1 METKVT
7 AVNGHG
13 HLTIGGL
20 DTVALALKY
29 GTPLYVMDEDA
40 IRANCR
46 ALKNSMDAHYHKK
59 GLVLYAS
66 KAFCCK
72 RMYRILNEEGLGAD
86 VVSGGELYT
95 ALQAGFPA
103 ERIYFHG
110 NNKTADELTMA
121 LESGVGRIVVD
132 NIAELELLG
141 ALAKAAGKTASVLF
155 RIKPGIDAHTH
166 NFIRTGQI
174 DSKFGFALET
184 GEALQAVAA
193 ALKTPGI
200 RVAGIHCHIGSQIFD
215 IDPFCHAAEV
225 MLGFA
230 QQVRAELGYTIEEL
244 NLGGG
249 FGIRYVAQD
258 DPKALESY
266 MEAVSKVVLGFCE
279 TNSFPVPFICI
290 EPGRSI
296 VGDTGITL
304 YTIGSVKT
312 IPGYRT
318 YVSIDGGM
326 TDNPRYAL
334 YQSAYEAVVA
344 NKAAQQKDFTATI
357 AGRCCES
364 GDLIQENTQL
374 QTPVVGDIL
383 AVLSTGAYN
392 YSMASNYNRVPRLP
406 VVMVRGGEDSLAVRR
421 ETYEDLGCGTGELTL
436 RLAAA
441 GYDMIGV
448 DLSPEMLSV
457 LREKAWETGQE
468 GLLLLCQDIAELDL
482 YGTVRAAVSTFDT
495 FNHIGPAEKF
505 RRALCRAALFV
516 EPGGLVL
523 FDMNTPYKHAHILSD
538 NVYEIEA
545 DDAYCV
551 WRNRYDAA
559 AGCTHIAVEIT
570 YPDMDE
576 CDKEAFTEYAYSLE
590 EITRACRQA
599 GLRVEHVADGE
610 DFGPLRPDSVR
621 YFITAVKQA
630 AGENE

>member
-1 METKVT
+1 MTPCSGT
-7 AVNGHG
+7 YAACSA
-13 HLTIGGL
+13 LT
-20 DTVALALKY
+20 VW
-29 GTPLYVMDEDA
+29 
-40 IRANCR
+40 R
-46 ALKNSMDAHYHKK
+46 
-59 GLVLYAS
+59 
-66 KAFCCK
+66 
-72 RMYRILNEEGLGAD
+72 
-86 VVSGGELYT
+86 
-95 ALQAGFPA
+95 
-103 ERIYFHG
+103 
-110 NNKTADELTMA
+110 
-121 LESGVGRIVVD
+121 
-132 NIAELELLG
+132 
-141 ALAKAAGKTASVLF
+141 TASW
-155 RIKPGIDAHTH
+155 P
-166 NFIRTGQI
+166 
-174 DSKFGFALET
+174 
-184 GEALQAVAA
+184 
-193 ALKTPGI
+193 
-200 RVAGIHCHIGSQIFD
+200 
-215 IDPFCHAAEV
+215 
-225 MLGFA
+225 
-230 QQVRAELGYTIEEL
+230 
-244 NLGGG
+244 
-249 FGIRYVAQD
+249 
-258 DPKALESY
+258 
-266 MEAVSKVVLGFCE
+266 
-279 TNSFPVPFICI
+279 
-290 EPGRSI
+290 
-296 VGDTGITL
+296 
-304 YTIGSVKT
+304 
-312 IPGYRT
+312 
-318 YVSIDGGM
+318 
-326 TDNPRYAL
+326 
-334 YQSAYEAVVA
+334 
-344 NKAAQQKDFTATI
+344 
-357 AGRCCES
+357 
-364 GDLIQENTQL
+364 
-374 QTPVVGDIL
+374 
-383 AVLSTGAYN
+383 
-392 YSMASNYNRVPRLP
+392 
-406 VVMVRGGEDSLAVRR
+406 
-421 ETYEDLGCGTGELTL
+421 DLGCGTGELTL